1 MKAEADYIKINRDS
15 WNQRTEFHVKSDFYD
30 MEGFLNGKTSLKTI
44 ELDLLGD
51 IKDKKILHLQCHFG
65 QDSLSLARMGAK
77 VTGVDLSNKAIEK
90 AQELNEELGLD
101 ATFICCDIFEL
112 PDYLEG
118 EFDLIYTSYG
128 VIGWLP
134 DLNKWGEIIS
144 HYLKPKGKFILVEF
158 HPAVWMFDDDFTHI
172 KYSYFKE
179 KPIIEKEE
187 GTYADK
193 EANIELEYIC
203 WNHSLEEVFSGLLEN
218 NIQIQQFKEFD
229 YSPYDCF
236 NKTIK
241 LEKDRYQI
249 QGLQNKIP
257 MTYAVVGMKINN

>member
-1 MKAEADYIKINRDS
+1 MAETVDYIQINRDS
-15 WNQRTEFHVKSDFYD
+15 WNQRTEFHLKSDFYD
-30 MEGFLNGKTSLKTI
+30 VKGFLAGKTSLKNI
-44 ELDLLGD
+44 ELELLGNVQ
-51 IKDKKILHLQCHFG
+51 DKKILHLQCHFG

-77 VTGVDLSNKAIEK
+77 VTGVDLSDKAIAT
-90 AQELNEELGLD
+90 AQELNKKMGLD
-101 ATFICCDIFEL
+101 ATFICCDIFDL
-112 PDYLEG
+112 PNYLE
-118 EFDLIYTSYG
+118 ETFDLIYTSYG

-158 HPAVWMFDDDFTHI
+158 HPVIWMFDDDFTHV

-179 KPIIEKEE
+179 NPIIEKEE

-193 EANIELEYIC
+193 KANVQLEYIC

-218 NIQIQQFKEFD
+218 NIQIQQFKEYN
-229 YSPYDCF
+229 YSPYNCF

-241 LEKDRYQI
+241 IEEDQYQI

-257 MTYAVVGMKINN
+257 MTYAVVGIKNE